1 MRPDETLYI
10 KQKVNVANNFIR
22 RVQTFS
28 TNVDTATTR
37 DIITTQLKLND
48 YPTTMINRLIDRSR
62 ERQVNPTNEDVTDS
76 EETIYRSMVQ
86 VGQLSGNI
94 QKILKKDYP
103 NVTISSKNAK
113 TVGNMLP
120 PVKDVEDKNSR
131 SNEILTSQKCA
142 LVHFSEDDPSSWRG
156 QHIKISFTP
165 GTMSD
170 PGMDAAKK
178 TKGKQQ
184 KSPPSIRSVNKEP
197 PKDPSKQTQNKASK
211 SDIVA
216 ISTSKPLNPPK
227 SDPQATISAEK
238 SCALC
243 ENPVNERMVQ
253 CNTCDVW
260 HHFSCVGVSE
270 DIKGYNWTCLKCDTA
285 KAAKGAIPRKMMTR
299 AAAAKGT
306 KKANRKEGQID
317 GVNEQTKE
325 ADELAG
331 AVGGPAPS
339 LKASRAGS
347 VVSAASRKSAK
358 ARLDVE
364 LQQIKAEEELMREEM
379 QRKRELA
386 KKKFEVLKE
395 MADLEGSG
403 ESAVDQPNV
412 VNKVEHWLKRHSEIR
427 EKDKQS
433 YKEARDYDS
442 EDCVE
447 TEASSE
453 ISASGSESDSD
464 EETSTDSG
472 ADRDGRADG
481 AQSVGE
487 LVGRR
492 HLRPKMTSTRKVP
505 KGGSSNRSGTERQ
518 QSLRSDRKLSKDE
531 LAARQVVPRE
541 LPKFS
546 GNPEE
551 WPMFVSTYARLV
563 QTMDDSGILPL
574 DAIYF
579 CI

>member
-1 MRPDETLYI
+1 
-10 KQKVNVANNFIR
+10 
-22 RVQTFS
+22 
-28 TNVDTATTR
+28 
-37 DIITTQLKLND
+37 
-48 YPTTMINRLIDRSR
+48 
-62 ERQVNPTNEDVTDS
+62 
-76 EETIYRSMVQ
+76 
-86 VGQLSGNI
+86 
-94 QKILKKDYP
+94 
-103 NVTISSKNAK
+103 
-113 TVGNMLP
+113 
-120 PVKDVEDKNSR
+120 
-131 SNEILTSQKCA
+131 
-142 LVHFSEDDPSSWRG
+142 
-156 QHIKISFTP
+156 
-165 GTMSD
+165 MSD

-178 TKGKQQ
+178 TNGKQQ

-216 ISTSKPLNPPK
+216 SSTSKPLNPPK
-227 SDPQATISAEK
+227 SNPQATILAEK

-299 AAAAKGT
+299 AAAAKGA
-306 KKANRKEGQID
+306 KKANRKEGQTD

-331 AVGGPAPS
+331 AVGGSAPS

-395 MADLEGSG
+395 MADLEGSVG
-403 ESAVDQPNV
+403 SVVDQPNA
-412 VNKVEHWLKRHSEIR
+412 VNKVEHWLKHHNELR

-433 YKEARDYDS
+433 LHKVDDCKDDVEAESSTNIQRLIADRTARKKCRLTKRLNMKPVKRKCNAAESLNGENIIVRRRPCAGKPWRVKATNDPKQGGHNRCGVI
-442 EDCVE
+442 EDCPGM
-447 TEASSE
+447 S
-453 ISASGSESDSD
+453 
-464 EETSTDSG
+464 
-472 ADRDGRADG
+472 
-481 AQSVGE
+481 
-487 LVGRR
+487 
-492 HLRPKMTSTRKVP
+492 
-505 KGGSSNRSGTERQ
+505 
-518 QSLRSDRKLSKDE
+518 
-531 LAARQVVPRE
+531 
-541 LPKFS
+541 
-546 GNPEE
+546 
-551 WPMFVSTYARLV
+551 
-563 QTMDDSGILPL
+563 
-574 DAIYF
+574 
-579 CI
+579 